1 ISLWQR
7 LNANYANWANFANAQ
22 KNSRYTC
29 TPKKHRDNV
38 ACGASV
44 SVHLWLNIPMTIHLL
59 NCFTCNA
66 RCPSK
71 LKTGMACLLI
81 ETDQGLILMD
91 TGLGLDDY
99 TNPAWMTQLFRV
111 LTIKM
116 WAQSTTT
123 EHPHG

>member
-1 ISLWQR
+1 
-7 LNANYANWANFANAQ
+7 
-22 KNSRYTC
+22 
-29 TPKKHRDNV
+29 
-38 ACGASV
+38 
-44 SVHLWLNIPMTIHLL
+44 MTIHLL

-66 RCPSK
+66 RFGN

-116 WAQSTTT
+116 RAQSTTT
-123 EHPHG
+123 KHPHG